1 MTTETFAHLPLT
13 NIVASLTNPR
23 KTFDHVKLTELAESI
38 RTSGVHQP
46 VLVRPLPASRVA
58 DTSGMSP
65 RPTFELV
72 SGERR
77 YRASELA
84 GLSTIPAMVRA
95 LTDDQVL
102 EIQLVEN
109 LQRDDLQP
117 LEEAEGYDLLMHRPE
132 TDGHAALTVDQV
144 AAKIGKSRSYVYAR
158 LALLRLGTDG
168 REAMRLQQITA
179 AHALLIA
186 RIPSGTVQAQALGNI
201 FNPMTGELMSV
212 RAASAL
218 IQRQYMLKLAE
229 ARFKITDADLLPKA
243 GSCRD
248 CSKRTGA
255 NPDLFADVKGA
266 DVCTDPSCF
275 KAKSDAHQ
283 EQQVKTARESGAQII
298 EGREAKSLIPHS
310 WNTRIEGFLRLD
322 DAADSPSDKPLRK
335 LIGKLMETEGITPTM
350 VANPHKDGDLIA
362 VIDHAT
368 AQRLLAK
375 KGLQEQADAVEAQAQ
390 QSAKA
395 AEEAQQRKDTE
406 RFENAWRWRV
416 LTAAWAKIAGREEGM
431 YSVPDQT
438 VRHLAKTLIPNNQ
451 ETCKRLCKLL
461 ELGTVAPKAALQDWI
476 KDHADPDR
484 ALALFVMFSDIEWR
498 HWGEPETRVN
508 QALIDLATDRGIEI
522 DVEAVKAEVQA
533 EHTAEIKARKKDK
546 AEAPAPSLPLPP
558 AAQADRGA
566 GGGSKAKG
574 SKGKGKNAPAAPAA
588 PKTSEAEART
598 GIAAAMQ
605 GNDVGADCG
614 PEGADPA
621 GASAGEPDGRA
632 TSPDAG
638 ASETVSDEREA

>member
-1 MTTETFAHLPLT
+1 MTTETFAHLPLAA
-13 NIVASLTNPR
+13 IVTSLTNPR
-23 KTFDHVKLTELAESI
+23 KTLDHVKLTELAESI

-77 YRASELA
+77 YRASEMA
-84 GLSTIPAMVRA
+84 DLSTIPAMVRA

-168 REAMRLQQITA
+168 REALRKGQITA

-186 RIPSGTVQAQALGNI
+186 RIPSTTVQAQALGNI
-201 FNPMTGELMSV
+201 VNPMTGDLIGV
-212 RAASAL
+212 REAGAL
-218 IQRQYMLKLAE
+218 IQRQYMLRLAE
-229 ARFKITDADLLPKA
+229 AEFSLEDVDLVPNAGACNSCPKH
-243 GSCRD
+243 
-248 CSKRTGA
+248 TGA
-255 NPDLFADVKGA
+255 DPDLFADIPGKY
-266 DVCTDPSCF
+266 VCTDTPCF
-275 KAKSDAHQ
+275 KAKAAAHQ
-283 EQQVKTARESGAQII
+283 ERKLKAARDRGATVI
-298 EGREAKSLIPHS
+298 EGREAQALISPTAD
-310 WNTRIEGFLRLD
+310 NRLEGYLRLD
-322 DAADSPSDKPLRK
+322 DPRDAPAGSKSLRAV
-335 LIGKLMETEGITPTM
+335 IGDLLDAEGIQATIIELPGGFASVIETE
-350 VANPHKDGDLIA
+350 
-362 VIDHAT
+362 T
-368 AQRLLAK
+368 AQRLLALK
-375 KGLQEQADAVEAQAQ
+375 AQ
-390 QSAKA
+390 QDQAAALKAKA
-395 AEEAQQRKDTE
+395 STTGKEAEKAAQELQQQKDTD

-416 LTAAWAKIAGREEGM
+416 LTEAWKKINAADEGM
-431 YSVPDQT
+431 YSLPVGAIRMLARERVPKHPKQAA
-438 VRHLAKTLIPNNQ
+438 RLADF
-451 ETCKRLCKLL
+451 LC
-461 ELGTVAPKAALQDWI
+461 LGKVAPAQALADWI
-476 KDHADPDR
+476 NDHDDPDR
-484 ALALFVMFSDIEWR
+484 ALALLMLFEAATNWQ
-498 HWGEPETRVN
+498 
-508 QALIDLATDRGIEI
+508 QAADLVPVRLIVIAEDCGVDV
-522 DVEAVKAEVQA
+522 DVEMVKAEVQA
-533 EHTAEIKARKKDK
+533 EHRAEIAARK
-546 AEAPAPSLPLPP
+546 APEPSLPLPS

-574 SKGKGKNAPAAPAA
+574 TKGKGKNAPAAPAA

-605 GNDVGADCG
+605 GNEAGAGCG

-621 GASAGEPDGRA
+621 GCAGGDDGRA

-638 ASETVSDEREA
+638 ASPTVPGGA